1 MAAGHQ
7 SLVHARFSGPGV
19 GWSRVASPIKT
30 SFRLTGADGGTLR
43 GDVRT
48 AGRARPA
55 VVICHGFKGF
65 KDWGYFPVTADRL
78 ARAGCAAV
86 SFNFSGAGVGDD
98 GETFDEPERF
108 GRNTYSA
115 QLADLDLV
123 LQALGSGALGLE
135 PSAVGLLGHSMGG
148 GVAILRA
155 ARDRSIQALVTWA
168 SVARFGRLWR
178 DDQIADWRRT
188 GKLDVVNQRT
198 GDVLPLYPDILDDL
212 ERNRASLD
220 VLRAA
225 RDVGAPWLIAHG
237 SADEAVPV
245 SDARELSAEA
255 PGATSLILERA
266 GHTFGIKHPWSGST
280 EAFDR
285 LLEATLDWFSR
296 YLLR

>member
-1 MAAGHQ
+1 M
-7 SLVHARFSGPGV
+7 
-19 GWSRVASPIKT
+19 ASPIKT
-30 SFRLTGADGGTLR
+30 SFRLTGADGGRLR

-48 AGRARPA
+48 AGPTRPA

-78 ARAGCAAV
+78 ARAGFAAV

-115 QLADLDLV
+115 QLADLDII
-123 LQALGSGALGLE
+123 LQALGAGALGLE
-135 PSAVGLLGHSMGG
+135 PSAVGVLGHSMGG

-155 ARDRSIQALVTWA
+155 ARDHSIQALVTWA
-168 SVARFGRLWR
+168 SLARFGRLWR
-178 DDQIADWRRT
+178 DDQISEWRRT

-212 ERNRASLD
+212 ERNQASLD

-225 RDVGAPWLIAHG
+225 RDVRAAWLLAHG
-237 SADEAVPV
+237 GADETVPV
-245 SDARELSAEA
+245 SDARELSAAA
-255 PGATSLILERA
+255 PGATSLILDGA

-296 YLLR
+296 HLLR

>member
-1 MAAGHQ
+1 
-7 SLVHARFSGPGV
+7 
-19 GWSRVASPIKT
+19 VASPIKT
-30 SFRLTGADGGTLR
+30 TFRLTGADGGPLR

-48 AGRARPA
+48 AGRYRPA

-86 SFNFSGAGVGDD
+86 SFNFSGAGVGED

-108 GRNTYSA
+108 GRSTYSR
-115 QLADLDLV
+115 QLVDLDII

-155 ARDRSIQALVTWA
+155 ARDRTIQALVTWA

-188 GKLDVVNQRT
+188 GRLDVVNQRT

-212 ERNRASLD
+212 EQNRASLD

-225 RDVGAPWLIAHG
+225 RDVRVPWLIAHG
-237 SADEAVPV
+237 SADETVPV
-245 SDARELSAEA
+245 SDARELSAGA
-255 PGATSLILERA
+255 PGAAPLILDRA

-296 YLLR
+296 HLLR

>member
-1 MAAGHQ
+1 M
-7 SLVHARFSGPGV
+7 
-19 GWSRVASPIKT
+19 ASPIKT
-30 SFRLTGADGGTLR
+30 SFRLTGADGGSLR

-48 AGRARPA
+48 AGRTRPA

-65 KDWGYFPVTADRL
+65 KDWGYFPVTAGRL
-78 ARAGCAAV
+78 ARAGFTAV

-98 GETFDEPERF
+98 GETFDEAERF

-115 QLADLDLV
+115 QLADLDII

-155 ARDRSIQALVTWA
+155 ARGRSIQALVTWA
-168 SVARFGRLWR
+168 SLARFGRLWR
-178 DDQIADWRRT
+178 DDQISDWRRR
-188 GKLDVVNQRT
+188 GRLDVVNQRT

-212 ERNRASLD
+212 ERNRTSLD

-237 SADEAVPV
+237 SADETVPV
-245 SDARELSAEA
+245 NDARELSAAA
-255 PGATSLILERA
+255 PGATSLILDGA

-296 YLLR
+296 HLLR